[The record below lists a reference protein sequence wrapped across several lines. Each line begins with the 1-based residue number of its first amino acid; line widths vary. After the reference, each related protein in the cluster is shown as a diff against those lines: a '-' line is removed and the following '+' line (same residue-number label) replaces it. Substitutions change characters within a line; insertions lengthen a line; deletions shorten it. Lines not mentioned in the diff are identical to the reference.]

1 MKKSVKNVIICS
13 FLIFV
18 FSIVSCLSI
27 SEAKKMQTPQQAQ
40 KAALAKVPS
49 AKVVD
54 VDSDTE
60 HGVLVYE
67 VELHKSGKEY
77 KLEYRASDGKLLK
90 YEWEVLNPAFGNQN
104 KKNLSKKAIKEKALK
119 QVKGASLVSIVLD
132 HDDGMAQYE
141 VKMHKG
147 NKKYEL
153 VYNSKTGKLLEY
165 QWEIVTVY

>member
-54 VDSDTE
+54 VDSDT
-60 HGVLVYE
+60 
-67 VELHKSGKEY
+67 
-77 KLEYRASDGKLLK
+77 
-90 YEWEVLNPAFGNQN
+90 
-104 KKNLSKKAIKEKALK
+104 
-119 QVKGASLVSIVLD
+119 
-132 HDDGMAQYE
+132 
-141 VKMHKG
+141 
-147 NKKYEL
+147 
-153 VYNSKTGKLLEY
+153 
-165 QWEIVTVY
+165 

>member
-1 MKKSVKNVIICS
+1 M
-13 FLIFV
+13 
-18 FSIVSCLSI
+18 
-27 SEAKKMQTPQQAQ
+27 
-40 KAALAKVPS
+40 
-49 AKVVD
+49 
-54 VDSDTE
+54 
-60 HGVLVYE
+60 LVYE
-67 VELHKSGKEY
+67 VELRKSGKEY

-104 KKNLSKKAIKEKALK
+104 KKNLSKKEIKKKALK
-119 QVKGASLVSIVLD
+119 QVKSASVISIVLD

-141 VKMHKG
+141 VKMRKG